1 MNKEAITRHDI
12 YRKLYGFSE
21 QDLQGIAD
29 FIDFMRQQK
38 RLEDK
43 KLLRLKSL
51 LKGHDIDLSGLTRFK
66 EGTWRHVEE
75 EFDDG

>member
-29 FIDFMRQQK
+29 FIDFKRHQK

-43 KLLRLKSL
+43 KFLRLRSL
-51 LKGHDIDLSGLTRFK
+51 LKGHDIDLFDLTRFK

>member
-1 MNKEAITRHDI
+1 MNKEAIAKHDI
-12 YRKLYGFSE
+12 YRKLHGFSE

-29 FIDFMRQQK
+29 FIDFMRCRKQ
-38 RLEDK
+38 LEDK

-51 LKGHDIDLSGLTRFK
+51 IEGHDIDFADLHSFK

-75 EFDDG
+75 EFNNG